1 MKFEYDENKSSTNL
15 QKHGINFED
24 AKELWSDQFAIELPS
39 INCEDEARFL
49 VIGEINGRCH
59 TAIITY
65 RNDIIRIISV
75 RKSRDKEIELYESI
89 KHR

>member
-1 MKFEYDENKSSTNL
+1 MKFEYDENKSSINL

-24 AKELWSDQFAIELPS
+24 AKELWDDQFDIELPS

-49 VIGEINGRCH
+49 VIGEIKGRCH

-65 RNDIIRIISV
+65 RNDIVRIISV
-75 RKSRDKEIELYESI
+75 RKSRYKEIELYESI
-89 KHR
+89 KNR